1 MVEDFKDPMTVFS
14 EFISRKRLK
23 MTPQR
28 LHILEV
34 FLSSHGHLTAE
45 ELYRKVKEGNASIGQ
60 ATVYR
65 TVKLLA
71 DSGLAKEV
79 EFGDGVVRYELK
91 YGQSHH
97 DHLICERCGRNVEV
111 VDAAIEKA
119 PGGGRGAPRLR
130 AYRAQAVI
138 CTGCVPMPQ
147 GRSDHGL
154 GGVPE
159 RIRRHF

>member
-1 MVEDFKDPMTVFS
+1 MIVDTKDPLAVFADFVS
-14 EFISRKRLK
+14 KKRLK

-28 LHILEV
+28 SHILDV
-34 FLSSHGHLTAE
+34 FLTTEGHLTAE
-45 ELYRKVKEGNASIGQ
+45 ELYRKVKEANPAIGQ

-111 VDAAIEKA
+111 VDADIEKLQEEVA
-119 PGGGRGAPRLR
+119 ARHGFVL
-130 AYRAQAVI
+130 
-138 CTGCVPMPQ
+138 TG
-147 GRSDHGL
+147 HKL
-154 GGVPE
+154 YLYGVCPDC
-159 RIRRHF
+159 RKIDPLIG

>member
-111 VDAAIEKA
+111 VDAAIEKLQEEVA
-119 PGGGRGAPRLR
+119 ARHGFVL
-130 AYRAQAVI
+130 
-138 CTGCVPMPQ
+138 TG
-147 GRSDHGL
+147 HKL
-154 GGVPE
+154 YLYGVCPE
-159 RIRRHF
+159 CRKADPTMG